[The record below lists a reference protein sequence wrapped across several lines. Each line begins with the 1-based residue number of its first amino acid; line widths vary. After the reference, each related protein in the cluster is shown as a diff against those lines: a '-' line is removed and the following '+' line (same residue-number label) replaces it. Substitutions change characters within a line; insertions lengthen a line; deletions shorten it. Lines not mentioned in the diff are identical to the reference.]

1 MRRDWML
8 SALLPSRSMSPSSP
22 ISCTHDRGPGTTVCL
37 RCRHDQWRSAQRR
50 RQKML
55 MQLLALG
62 AVGGLLG
69 VAGVSAASTLRDR
82 HDAVTETSGGTVG
95 AEAKH
100 AAETKRAVVPVSKP
114 AEPAVVQASSTPA
127 PAPAASHSVKRGFA
141 IVEGRTSLTD
151 SIYAMRSGDSVIVNF
166 DAQGYRTRRPDK
178 LERSLRLTLP
188 LVYGRSVT
196 QSFDTVKAGELV
208 TSKDVIGELATT
220 GMKIALDNGTIVHLR
235 VLTRTGRDG
244 PLAVGYVTLV
254 ER

>member
-1 MRRDWML
+1 
-8 SALLPSRSMSPSSP
+8 MSPSSP

-50 RQKML
+50 RQKTL
-55 MQLLALG
+55 MQFLALG

-82 HDAVTETSGGTVG
+82 HDSVSETSSGTVG
-95 AEAKH
+95 AETKH
-100 AAETKRAVVPVSKP
+100 AAVPVPKA
-114 AEPAVVQASSTPA
+114 AEPVVIQASSTPA
-127 PAPAASHSVKRGFA
+127 PVPAATRSAKRGFA
-141 IVEGRTSLTD
+141 IVEGRSSLTD
-151 SIYAMRSGDSVIVNF
+151 SIYATRSGDSVVVNF

-196 QSFDTVKAGELV
+196 QSFDTVKAGDLV
-208 TSKDVIGELATT
+208 TSQDVIGELATT
-220 GMKIALDNGTIVHLR
+220 GMQIALDNGTIVHLR